1 MQDDRKPVLEGLG
14 AKAMATLRPKV
25 KREALHD
32 LGKRLAKKEKE
43 DEAKR

>member
-1 MQDDRKPVLEGLG
+1 MQDDQEPALEGLG
-14 AKAMATLRPKV
+14 ARAMATLRPKA
-25 KREALHD
+25 KKEALHD